1 MNNTLLLIGNRWNK
15 NMGDEL
21 ILVGMLKYF
30 LDWHPNRQSVQVSKW
45 TFREKDLEKYFYWK
59 KPFRQFNKVIVPT
72 SDKEFLENFLNQFFD
87 ENFIKEK
94 IILVWELP
102 HGIRSLLKWILKWR
116 FFDIFYYFK
125 VDAVSIWWWEIFTEE
140 CWSWPLF
147 FTITALPFLI
157 KYFLFKIFRK
167 KLYIYL
173 FGWIQFPFRWFN
185 KILVKFWIL
194 NADGIY
200 LRDFE
205 SFEVVSRILYFN
217 TKNYRIHWY
226 FQQIKK
232 IYFMFD
238 HSYLLFSNKEDWKI
252 LKYNSINEKDILLVN
267 INPIGYRKF
276 QKKVWNLLYKKNFG
290 ILYYIPVNLLED
302 DKFYFLLK
310 DKFKNVKIKKILR
323 HNDFRFF
330 LERIKDVK
338 EWIVMR
344 LHMFLLLAYLN
355 KKIVVFRYQRKIMK
369 IYYVIKILKNLTK
382 MNPII
387 ILK

>member
-1 MNNTLLLIGNRWNK
+1 
-15 NMGDEL
+15 MGDEL
-21 ILVGMLKYF
+21 ILIGMLKYF

-87 ENFIKEK
+87 ESFIKEK
-94 IILVWELP
+94 VILVWELP

-125 VDAVSIWWWEIFTEE
+125 ADAVSIWWWEIFTEE

-157 KYFLFKIFRK
+157 KYFLFKVIRK

-173 FGWIQFPFRWFN
+173 FGGIQKPYRWFN
-185 KILVKFWIL
+185 KLLINFWVL

-200 LRDFE
+200 LRDFDSIE
-205 SFEVVSRILYFN
+205 SVAKILFYLTKDQNFEKYF
-217 TKNYRIHWY
+217 
-226 FQQIKK
+226 FQIKK

-238 HSYLLFSNKEDWKI
+238 HSYLLFSNKKNGKVFINSLTKSRDNLI
-252 LKYNSINEKDILLVN
+252 LIN
-267 INPIGYRKF
+267 INPI
-276 QKKVWNLLYKKNFG
+276 WYKKYGKEFVSFLNNK
-290 ILYYIPVNLLED
+290 IKRLKIKQIYYVPVNLLED
-302 DKFYFLLK
+302 NIFYFLLK
-310 DKFKNVKIKKILR
+310 DKFKNIKIKRVLR
-323 HNDFRFF
+323 NDDFKEFKRFV
-330 LERIKDVK
+330 KKVDVG
-338 EWIVMR
+338 IVMR
-344 LHMFLLLAYLN
+344 LHMFLILAYMN
-355 KKIVVFRYQRKIMK
+355 KSIVVFKYQRKIKKMYNVLK
-369 IYYVIKILKNLTK
+369 SLKNLTK
-382 MNPII
+382 INPII